1 MIFPILTDK
10 TLEGTVN
17 LRQGVLQKDD
27 DKKSIENILFGST
40 YETFF
45 SLGNIDKNLFPQ
57 ASDKVPVRVTIKM
70 DPLYS
75 AL

>member
-1 MIFPILTDK
+1 M
-10 TLEGTVN
+10 
-17 LRQGVLQKDD
+17 RQGVLQKDD

-45 SLGNIDKNLFPQ
+45 SLGSIDKNLFPQ

-75 AL
+75 AF